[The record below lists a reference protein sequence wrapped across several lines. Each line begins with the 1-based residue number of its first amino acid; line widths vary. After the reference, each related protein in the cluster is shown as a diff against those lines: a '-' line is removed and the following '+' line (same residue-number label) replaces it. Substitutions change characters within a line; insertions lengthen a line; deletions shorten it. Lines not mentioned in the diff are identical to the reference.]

1 LFKHGEALERLAG
14 VRAVAFDKTGT
25 LTSGACRVARFIA
38 DESTPPDEVL
48 QTAAALARSS
58 THHFSAAIAEFAETS
73 LKVQPRPHPGE
84 VRTLPGR
91 GLVAGTPDDKSAVYL
106 GNPRLMREAGLVASE
121 TLQRALVELED
132 DGGSIVCTG
141 WGGRVRGVF
150 GFDEDLRPNAKEAVD
165 ACGELGLRV
174 AVLSGDAAARV
185 ERLGEEVGVPVAG
198 ELLPE
203 EKVAAVR
210 RLRKEQG
217 RVAMVGDGINDAP
230 VLAAADVGIAMGCG
244 ADVSRQAADV
254 CLLSDDLRRVAW
266 AVGLSRATVST
277 IRQNLAWAFS
287 YNLLGIALA
296 ASGRLNPVWAAAAMV
311 ISSVLVIGNSLR
323 LARWNF

>member
-1 LFKHGEALERLAG
+1 M
-14 VRAVAFDKTGT
+14 
-25 LTSGACRVARFIA
+25 
-38 DESTPPDEVL
+38 
-48 QTAAALARSS
+48 
-58 THHFSAAIAEFAETS
+58 
-73 LKVQPRPHPGE
+73 
-84 VRTLPGR
+84 
-91 GLVAGTPDDKSAVYL
+91 AGTPDDDSAVYL
-106 GNPRLMREAGLVASE
+106 GSPRLMREAGLVASE
-121 TLQRALVELED
+121 TLQRSLCELED
-132 DGGSIVCTG
+132 DGRSIVCTG

-150 GFDEDLRPNAKEAVD
+150 GFDEELRTHADGAVK
-165 ACGELGLRV
+165 ACGQLGLHV
-174 AVLSGDAAARV
+174 AVVSGDAAARV
-185 ERLGEEVGVPVAG
+185 ERLGEQLGVPVDG

-203 EKVAAVR
+203 EKVAAVH

-277 IRQNLAWAFS
+277 IRQNLFWACS
-287 YNLLGIALA
+287 YNIVGIALA

-311 ISSVLVIGNSLR
+311 ASSVLVIGNSLR
-323 LARWNF
+323 LATWNS